1 MSLSNINKAK
11 LTYQK
16 IDTNTILKSS
26 NITGLDSLQS
36 LLVSKEQE
44 LNDRFLTT
52 LLKIMQDT
60 GIDITTMPPKLPDF
74 CPTKETLDKAIDIRN
89 NLVTNLNGLSKTLNI
104 VAGTV
109 TATSTIFEVASKL
122 PQIIGIIKTAI
133 SLGVKFIPSPP
144 GTPGI
149 VTSALSDLED
159 LKKFLLFKS
168 DGSAR
173 LVETKNKIERLALT
187 IDIFTAAV
195 STILLLLDLLDQL
208 INKCTKTNLVS
219 VNSNLVSVNSN
230 LVSVNSNLV
239 QQTKKTITTPNQASY
254 QGFLIKI
261 VDMPFNAK
269 ISRRKA
275 VGYDIQGIPLI
286 ETPLSFTT
294 NSQVLIDE
302 LKLYIDQNNL
312 KAY

>member
-1 MSLSNINKAK
+1 MSLSKLDIAK
-11 LTYQK
+11 LNFQQT
-16 IDTNTILKSS
+16 DPNTILKSS
-26 NITGLDSLQS
+26 SITGLDSLQS

-44 LNDRFLTT
+44 LKDRFLTT

-60 GIDITTMPPKLPDF
+60 GIDITTMPPKLPDL
-74 CPTKETLDKAIDIRN
+74 CPTKETLNKAIDIRN
-89 NLVTNLNGLSKTLNI
+89 NLVTNLNGLSRTLNI

-122 PQIIGIIKTAI
+122 PQIIGAIKTAL
-133 SLGVKFIPSPP
+133 SLGIKFIPSPP
-144 GTPGI
+144 GAPGA

-159 LKKFLLFKS
+159 LKNFLLFKS

-173 LVETKNKIERLALT
+173 LVETKNKIERLALA
-187 IDIFTAAV
+187 IDMFTAAV

-208 INKCTKTNLVS
+208 INKCTKTNLIS
-219 VNSNLVSVNSN
+219 VD
-230 LVSVNSNLV
+230 SNLV

-261 VDMPFNAK
+261 VDVPFNAK
-269 ISRRKA
+269 ISKRKA
-275 VGYDIQGIPLI
+275 VGYNAEGIPLI
-286 ETPLSFTT
+286 ETPASFTT

-302 LKLYIDQNNL
+302 LKLYIDNNNL

>member
-1 MSLSNINKAK
+1 MSLSKLDIAK
-11 LTYQK
+11 LNFQQT
-16 IDTNTILKSS
+16 DPNTILKSS
-26 NITGLDSLQS
+26 SITGLDSLQS

-44 LNDRFLTT
+44 LKDRFLTT

-60 GIDITTMPPKLPDF
+60 GIDITTMPPKLPDL
-74 CPTKETLDKAIDIRN
+74 CPTKETLNKAIDIRN
-89 NLVTNLNGLSKTLNI
+89 NLVTNLNGLSRTLNI

-122 PQIIGIIKTAI
+122 PQIIGIIKTAL

-144 GTPGI
+144 GVPGA
-149 VTSALSDLED
+149 VASALSDLED
-159 LKKFLLFKS
+159 LKNFLLFKS

-173 LVETKNKIERLALT
+173 LVETKNKIERLALA
-187 IDIFTAAV
+187 IDMFTAAV

-208 INKCTKTNLVS
+208 INKCTKTNLIS
-219 VNSNLVSVNSN
+219 VD
-230 LVSVNSNLV
+230 SNLV

-261 VDMPFNAK
+261 VDVPFNAK
-269 ISRRKA
+269 ISKRKA
-275 VGYDIQGIPLI
+275 VGYNAEGIPLI
-286 ETPLSFTT
+286 ETPASFTT

-302 LKLYIDQNNL
+302 LKLYIDNNNL